1 MYNQLFND
9 FPFVQHSSE
18 TSSSD
23 EEQDNEM
30 NRTIERV
37 ATTTAT
43 PKRNVDILLEPN
55 SMLKTK
61 MSARK
66 NVKFNCNENIVIN
79 GAEFVP
85 GTKIL
90 SHSNIAV
97 FRVNSVETQGEF
109 CCKKFIVNTKWIDN
123 KIHNEISLLKQLQDN
138 SFVIKMICCG
148 IMNDCYYLIMENG
161 ICDIVGL
168 INRSKEIDFKD
179 YHLVK
184 QWIYRQMITALEA
197 IHNLHIVHCDI
208 KLQNFV
214 VGRNNRLL
222 LIDFGDAKIGKRVE
236 EKYVWE
242 NNGQVGTFEF
252 MAPEIYHQFDPATVY
267 TPAVDI
273 WASGIVLY
281 ILTYAQIPLN
291 EGNNRLKTFEKLS
304 EGRLP
309 LPDMLP
315 QNLPDEPFYDNI
327 VNVIRCACCPL
338 PEYRLSANDLLKSNY
353 LVNAP
358 VFCPLQF

>member
-9 FPFVQHSSE
+9 FPFVQHSFE

-23 EEQDNEM
+23 EEQDNKM
-30 NRTIERV
+30 NKTIECV
-37 ATTTAT
+37 PTTTAT
-43 PKRNVDILLEPN
+43 PKRNVDI
-55 SMLKTK
+55 
-61 MSARK
+61 
-66 NVKFNCNENIVIN
+66 F
-79 GAEFVP
+79 
-85 GTKIL
+85 
-90 SHSNIAV
+90 
-97 FRVNSVETQGEF
+97 
-109 CCKKFIVNTKWIDN
+109 
-123 KIHNEISLLKQLQDN
+123 
-138 SFVIKMICCG
+138 
-148 IMNDCYYLIMENG
+148 
-161 ICDIVGL
+161 
-168 INRSKEIDFKD
+168 KEIDFKD

-184 QWIYRQMITALEA
+184 QSIYRQMITALEA
-197 IHNLHIVHCDI
+197 IHNLHIVHCVI

-222 LIDFGDAKIGKRVE
+222 LINFGDAKIGKRVE

-252 MAPEIYHQFDPATVY
+252 MAPEIYHQFDPPTVY

-281 ILTYAQIPLN
+281 ILTYAQVPFN